1 MLKKYCKNIK
11 QACSSMK
18 NLILLKMQTEYH
30 KKAWQSFE
38 KALSILYVCIY
49 FLIPKLFCHFYAN
62 ISILLKVSFIMP
74 LLYTKFL
81 QSVNLHNFTIR
92 GLISNS
98 ASFGSILTS
107 AELTQQLIDSNWNRD
122 DYSKSGTKKALV
134 RFLIE
139 TLQLF

>member
-1 MLKKYCKNIK
+1 M
-11 QACSSMK
+11 
-18 NLILLKMQTEYH
+18 
-30 KKAWQSFE
+30 
-38 KALSILYVCIY
+38 
-49 FLIPKLFCHFYAN
+49 
-62 ISILLKVSFIMP
+62 MP
-74 LLYTKFL
+74 LLSTKFL

-107 AELTQQLIDSNWNRD
+107 AELTQQLIESSWNRD
-122 DYSKSGTKKALV
+122 DYSKSGMKNALV